1 MITFTQLREGSLKTA
16 VFSFGRFNPPT
27 IGHELLINK
36 VSKVASRNRADAFIF
51 PSGSQD
57 AKKNPLDYAEKIKST
72 LALYKR
78 EKEFYCAAFFIVGKR
93 EELLQK
99 QSKENI
105 KYICF

>member
-57 AKKNPLDYAEKIKST
+57 AKKNPLDYDEKIKYMKKMFKPRGQDIFKYSSQRNRWK
-72 LALYKR
+72 L
-78 EKEFYCAAFFIVGKR
+78 
-93 EELLQK
+93 
-99 QSKENI
+99 SK
-105 KYICF
+105 C